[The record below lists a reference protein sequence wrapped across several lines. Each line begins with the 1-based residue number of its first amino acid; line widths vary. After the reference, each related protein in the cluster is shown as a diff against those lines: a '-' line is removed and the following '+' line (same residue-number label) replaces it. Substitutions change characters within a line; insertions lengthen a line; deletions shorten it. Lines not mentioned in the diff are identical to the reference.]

1 MPAPRELLTL
11 EEYRDEVGALVT
23 SPTPAESVPLAEA
36 ADRVL
41 AEDVT
46 ASGPVPAFANSAMDG
61 YAVSWDD
68 LAELPTRLRVV
79 GEVAA
84 GSGEDPAFGAGE
96 CVRIMTG
103 APVPG
108 SADSVV
114 PIEQTDE
121 GVDVVTVHEAPARG
135 RGAHVRRAGE
145 DVAAEDVVATAGT
158 TLTPGVLSAVAGAGR
173 GEVVV
178 RRRPVIGIAATGD
191 ELVAPGQPLGRGQIY
206 ESNGTHLRHSAHRL
220 GAAVLVGAAVP
231 DDADAFAAAL
241 DDLASRV
248 DVIVLTGGASVGAHD
263 VARDVLT
270 ERAGAE
276 YRHVRIQPGKP
287 QGWARWQGTPVIS
300 LPGNPVSAAISFE
313 LFVRPLLDTLLGR
326 ERPGLDHA
334 VAASGWGSPPG
345 RRQLV
350 PVTLSTDA
358 SGRLLAT
365 PNHRRGSA
373 SHMVTSLA
381 RADALAEV
389 PDDVEAVSA
398 GDVLTIRRF
407 A

>member
-11 EEYRDEVGALVT
+11 EEYREEVLALV
-23 SPTPAESVPLAEA
+23 SAPTPSEAVPLAEA

-61 YAVSWDD
+61 YAVRWDD
-68 LAELPTRLRVV
+68 LGTVPVRLTVV

-84 GSGEDPAFGAGE
+84 GSGEDPPFGPGE

-103 APVPG
+103 APLPG

-114 PIEQTDE
+114 PVEQTDE
-121 GVDVVTVHEAPARG
+121 GVDVVTVRELPSRG
-135 RGAHVRRAGE
+135 RGAHVRGAGE
-145 DVAAEDVVATAGT
+145 DVAAGDVVAAAGT

-178 RRRPVIGIAATGD
+178 RRRPVIGVAATGD
-191 ELVAPGQPLGRGQIY
+191 ELVAPGRPLGRGQIY
-206 ESNGTHLRHSAHRL
+206 ESNATHLRHAAHRL
-220 GAAVLVGAAVP
+220 GAAVLVGSAVP
-231 DDADAFAAAL
+231 DDADAFGAAL
-241 DDLASRV
+241 DDLAARA
-248 DVIVLTGGASVGAHD
+248 DVVVLTGGASVGAHD

-270 ERAGAE
+270 EQAGAA

-287 QGWARWQGTPVIS
+287 QGWARWQGTPVVS

-313 LFVRPLLDTLLGR
+313 LFVRPLVDALLARTG
-326 ERPGLDHA
+326 PLVDHA

-350 PVTLSTDA
+350 PVTLTTDDD
-358 SGRLLAT
+358 GRLLAT
-365 PNHRRGSA
+365 PTHRRGSA

-381 RADALAEV
+381 GADALAEV
-389 PDDVEAVSA
+389 PEDVDAVNA